1 VKHAVIFAHPN
12 LESFTASVAGAYV
25 KTAEALGH
33 AAVTRDLYRMNFASN
48 LQSSELPWDKHF
60 CAGDDVQAERAIL
73 RDIDVFAFIYPFW
86 LNSPPAIIKGYLER
100 VFGFGFAYGEGGR
113 SYNALL
119 AGRKMITFSSSGAP
133 ASWGQQNCVFEAVRT
148 LFDRSFSEVCG
159 MASID
164 HVHFGGVTP
173 GIREDWVEG
182 RLADVEAVVKRHFG
196 ASK

>member
-60 CAGDDVQAERAIL
+60 CAGDDVQDERAIL

-86 LNSPPAIIKGYLER
+86 LNSPPAIIKGYARLTHAFSKKMENHIAA
-100 VFGFGFAYGEGGR
+100 FALHTMYH
-113 SYNALL
+113 NFV
-119 AGRKMITFSSSGAP
+119 KISGAHRMTP
-133 ASWGQQNCVFEAVRT
+133 AQAAGVDSRLWEIGDIVKVVEEWEAT
-148 LFDRSFSEVCG
+148 
-159 MASID
+159 ASSPI
-164 HVHFGGVTP
+164 
-173 GIREDWVEG
+173 
-182 RLADVEAVVKRHFG
+182 
-196 ASK
+196 